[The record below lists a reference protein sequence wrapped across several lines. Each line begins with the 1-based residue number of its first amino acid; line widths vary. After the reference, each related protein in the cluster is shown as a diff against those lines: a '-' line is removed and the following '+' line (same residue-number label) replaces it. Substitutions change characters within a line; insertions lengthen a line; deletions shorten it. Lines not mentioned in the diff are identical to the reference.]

1 MNKIVPDPP
10 SYLLSK
16 TASTAF
22 GSCDA
27 GHDPLFA
34 VREGIDLEDAL
45 VHISL
50 LLAGVCDTAQQ
61 ACEHPAGHERKG
73 LLWANLHSAEAAKG
87 LVDALLDGIENQAVK
102 RATEPAHA
110 NL

>member
-34 VREGIDLEDAL
+34 VRAGIDLEDAL

-50 LLAGVCDTAQQ
+50 LLAGVCDTALHACQQ
-61 ACEHPAGHERKG
+61 ADGLDRKG

-87 LVDALLDGIENQAVK
+87 LVDALLDGIENQ
-102 RATEPAHA
+102 TLNQPPE
-110 NL
+110 NSSSN